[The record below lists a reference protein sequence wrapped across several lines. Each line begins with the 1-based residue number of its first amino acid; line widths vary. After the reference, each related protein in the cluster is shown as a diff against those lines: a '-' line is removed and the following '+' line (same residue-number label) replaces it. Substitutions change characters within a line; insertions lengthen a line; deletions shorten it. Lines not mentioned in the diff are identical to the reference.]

1 MKNLQSYD
9 EFLNEKAY
17 LLTGEFGAKGIPG
30 KVLFAFKKQIE
41 RIRFE
46 KTGQNLLDEINKTWS
61 KWAPKEGAKVIEA
74 EVMKQVKD
82 TEAVR
87 FITATL
93 NVLWKFDTINRINS
107 SDIEKDKKAY
117 ITLDTTDFVIN
128 IGFSDDVP
136 ARKFA
141 NRLGGIGNDPIYNPK
156 EFIDIVGEFSDEV
169 GQNNVEIRSSMFIL
183 IDEK

>member
-1 MKNLQSYD
+1 MKNLQTFD

-17 LLTGEFGAKGIPG
+17 LLTGGFGAKGIPG

-46 KTGQNLLDEINKTWS
+46 KTGQDLLDEINKTWS
-61 KWAPKEGAKVIEA
+61 KWAPKEGAKIIET
-74 EVMKQVKD
+74 EVLKAVKD
-82 TEAVR
+82 RDAIVYL
-87 FITATL
+87 TAKL
-93 NVLWKFDTINRINS
+93 NTMWKFDTVNDINS
-107 SDIEKDKKAY
+107 LDIEKDKKAY

-136 ARKFA
+136 AKKFA

-169 GQNNVEIRSSMFIL
+169 GQNNVEISSSMILL
-183 IDEK
+183 IDSK